1 MAVAT
6 RGCEPKGRNEGQTI
20 RLDDEKRVGG
30 GIIKI
35 YLMDDDVHSLC
46 CSPKN
51 VFTSHFS

>member
-1 MAVAT
+1 MSQ
-6 RGCEPKGRNEGQTI
+6 RDGNEGQTI

-35 YLMDDDVHSLC
+35 YLMNDDVHSLC

-51 VFTSHFS
+51 VLRLTSPK